1 MLCFLR
7 GMAFLPF
14 LLVTWLSAA
23 FIISYMVAL
32 LSGHVNPFVPYI
44 SVTGTKSP
52 EGVIFGIMITFSAF
66 LAAATIYTR
75 YKIVEKQNRTYY
87 FSTPA
92 LNLVSFFLGLLGCIG
107 MVVFPCFED
116 YEYHVV
122 SAICEWT
129 VAFGFIF
136 YFLTFIQD
144 FQSFTVKDPIACI
157 DDI

>member
-44 SVTGTKSP
+44 SDAGAKSP
-52 EGVIFGIMITFSAF
+52 EGVIFGIMTFSAF
-66 LAAATIYTR
+66 LAAATLCIR
-75 YKIVEKQNRTYY
+75 YIVVEKQNRTYY
-87 FSTPA
+87 FSSPA

-107 MVVFPCFED
+107 MATVSRFE
-116 YEYHVV
+116 
-122 SAICEWT
+122 
-129 VAFGFIF
+129 
-136 YFLTFIQD
+136 
-144 FQSFTVKDPIACI
+144 SFTVKDSIECI
-157 DDI
+157 DDV